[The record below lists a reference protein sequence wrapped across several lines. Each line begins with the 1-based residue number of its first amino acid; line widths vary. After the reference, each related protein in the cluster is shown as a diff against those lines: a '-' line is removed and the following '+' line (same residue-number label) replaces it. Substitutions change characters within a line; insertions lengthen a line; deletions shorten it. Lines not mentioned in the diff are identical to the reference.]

1 MLFTWVW
8 PTHTRGVDKIGE
20 KRMPPA
26 HLELRRVDPPA
37 PEAAWV
43 AGGRREPSL
52 AELLEDPM
60 MALLWA
66 SDDLDP
72 AAGRAT
78 VRSLQALVRGRG
90 RHARPRRLEAGTVR
104 QVLAA

>member
-1 MLFTWVW
+1 
-8 PTHTRGVDKIGE
+8 
-20 KRMPPA
+20 MPPA
-26 HLELRRVDPPA
+26 RLELRRLGLEHLA
-37 PEAAWV
+37 SCATPEVTWV
-43 AGGRREPSL
+43 ANGRREPPL
-52 AELLEDPM
+52 AELLEDPI

-66 SDDLDP
+66 SDGLDP
-72 AAGRAT
+72 AAARAT